1 MAATKHDRDILQA
14 LTDGEERHGYA
25 IMEAVEEH
33 TSGRVILGPGTLYRA
48 IGHLLDDG
56 LIVQTDRRPDP
67 AREDECRRYY
77 RITPRGRALLAPP
90 DPGTPPA
97 ALAPPDPGTPP
108 AALAPPAPLAPPDLG
123 PALRQHDVLRVLA
136 DGQERHG
143 YALLRAVGR
152 LPGAAPLGPTGL
164 YLTLRRLLTNGF
176 VAEAAARPDPALGD
190 EVRAYYRITPQGAEA
205 LRTPG
210 LLPLPCRTT
219 AQQRQY
225 DVLCALAD
233 GAEHHA
239 YGLITDVRAAPNG
252 AVRFGTGTAYRAL
265 DGLLVDGLVVE
276 TGERPDPA
284 VNPHAPRRHVR
295 ITARGE
301 DARQM
306 LAALGPRPAHG
317 AAPWRAA
324 VSFGV
329 TWGAATGGLLL
340 LLGAGGAGWA
350 TGAVAT
356 VVTTGAGLLRRD
368 EAA

>member
-1 MAATKHDRDILQA
+1 MTMTDRCHDILRA
-14 LTDGEERHGYA
+14 LADGEERHGYA
-25 IMEAVEEH
+25 LMCAVEEH
-33 TSGRVILGPGTLYRA
+33 TNGKVILGPGTLYRA
-48 IGHLLDDG
+48 IGRLLDDG

-67 AREDECRRYY
+67 AVEDERRRYY
-77 RITPRGRALLAPP
+77 RITPRGLALLAE
-90 DPGTPPA
+90 PGTPLP
-97 ALAPPDPGTPP
+97 
-108 AALAPPAPLAPPDLG
+108 PLAPPPSPDDLG
-123 PALRQHDVLRVLA
+123 PPHRQYDVLRVLA

-143 YALLRAVGR
+143 HALLRAVNA

-164 YLTLRRLLTNGF
+164 YVTLRRLLTNGF

-190 EVRAYYRITPQGAEA
+190 EPRDYYRITPQGAEA
-205 LRTPG
+205 LRMPG
-210 LLPLPCRTT
+210 LLPLPQRTA
-219 AQQRQY
+219 AQQQQY

-252 AVRFGTGTAYRAL
+252 AVRFGTGTAYRLL
-265 DGLLVDGLVVE
+265 DGLVADGLVVE
-276 TGERPDPA
+276 TGERPDPT

-295 ITARGE
+295 LTPRGE

-306 LAALGPRPAHG
+306 LAALPPHQPRRAV
-317 AAPWRAA
+317 PWRGA

-356 VVTTGAGLLRRD
+356 VVTTGAGLLHRD

>member
-1 MAATKHDRDILQA
+1 MAMTDRYHDILRA
-14 LTDGEERHGYA
+14 LADGEERHGYA
-25 IMEAVEEH
+25 IMEAVEAATGGE
-33 TSGRVILGPGTLYRA
+33 VILGPGVLYRA
-48 IGHLLDDG
+48 IGHMREDG

-67 AREDECRRYY
+67 AREDARRRYY
-77 RITPRGRALLAPP
+77 RITPRGRTLLAQ
-90 DPGTPPA
+90 PGTP
-97 ALAPPDPGTPP
+97 LAP
-108 AALAPPAPLAPPDLG
+108 LVPPDLG
-123 PALRQHDVLRVLA
+123 PAYRQRDVLRVLA

-143 YALLRAVGR
+143 HALLRAVGSV
-152 LPGAAPLGPTGL
+152 PGATPLGPTGL
-164 YLTLRRLLTNGF
+164 YVTLRRLLTNGF
-176 VAEAAARPDPALGD
+176 VAEAAARPDPVLGD
-190 EVRAYYRITPQGAEA
+190 EVRVYYRITPQGAEA

-219 AQQRQY
+219 AQQQQY
-225 DVLCALAD
+225 NVLCALAD
-233 GAEHHA
+233 GAEHHG
-239 YGLITDVRAAPNG
+239 YGLIIDVGAAHNG
-252 AVRFGTGTAYRAL
+252 AVRFGTGTAYRTL
-265 DGLLVDGLVVE
+265 DGLLADGLVVE

-284 VNPHAPRRHVR
+284 VNPHAPRRHFR
-295 ITARGE
+295 ITPRGE

-306 LAALGPRPAHG
+306 LAGLGPRPSHG

>member
-14 LTDGEERHGYA
+14 LADGEERHGYA
-25 IMEAVEEH
+25 ILEAVEEH
-33 TSGRVILGPGTLYRA
+33 TSGKVILGPGTLYRA

-67 AREDECRRYY
+67 AREDERRRYY

-90 DPGTPPA
+90 DRGTPPA
-97 ALAPPDPGTPP
+97 ALAPPDPGP
-108 AALAPPAPLAPPDLG
+108 AY
-123 PALRQHDVLRVLA
+123 RQYDVLRALA

-143 YALLRAVGR
+143 HALMQAVRAV
-152 LPGAAPLGPTGL
+152 PGAAPLGPTGL
-164 YLTLRRLLTNGF
+164 YLTLRRLLTTGLI
-176 VAEAAARPDPALGD
+176 VQTDMHPDPALGD

-219 AQQRQY
+219 AQQQQY
-225 DVLCALAD
+225 DMLCALAD

-239 YGLITDVRAAPNG
+239 YGLITDVRAAHNG
-252 AVRFGTGTAYRAL
+252 AVRFGTGTAYRTL

-284 VNPHAPRRHVR
+284 VNPHAPRRHFR
-295 ITARGE
+295 ITPRGE
-301 DARQM
+301 EARQM
-306 LAALGPRPAHG
+306 LAARGPRPSHG

-368 EAA
+368 TAA